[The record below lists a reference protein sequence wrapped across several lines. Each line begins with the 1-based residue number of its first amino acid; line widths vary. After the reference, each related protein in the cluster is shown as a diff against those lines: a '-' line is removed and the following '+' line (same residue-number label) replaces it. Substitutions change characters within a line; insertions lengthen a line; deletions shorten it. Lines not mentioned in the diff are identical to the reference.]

1 MTRWNLKHLVRTIN
15 SQRRSHSILLQIPY
29 WQKKQSPQNHQ
40 AICFQ
45 CNTCAKQTVDNQI
58 VNNRMITCEPSG

>member
-29 WQKKQSPQNHQ
+29 WQKIIATKSSDHLFSMQYLY
-40 AICFQ
+40 
-45 CNTCAKQTVDNQI
+45 KQTVDNQT

>member
-1 MTRWNLKHLVRTIN
+1 MTRWDLKHLVRTIN

-29 WQKKQSPQNHQ
+29 WQKTIATKHQ

-45 CNTCAKQTVDNQI
+45 CNTYT
-58 VNNRMITCEPSG
+58 NRLLTTRLLTAR

>member
-1 MTRWNLKHLVRTIN
+1 MTKWDLKHLVRTIN

-45 CNTCAKQTVDNQI
+45 CNTYT
-58 VNNRMITCEPSG
+58 NRLLTTRLLTAR

>member
-29 WQKKQSPQNHQ
+29 WQKTIATKPSGHLFSMQYLY
-40 AICFQ
+40 
-45 CNTCAKQTVDNQI
+45 KQTVDNQT

>member
-29 WQKKQSPQNHQ
+29 WQK
-40 AICFQ
+40 
-45 CNTCAKQTVDNQI
+45 
-58 VNNRMITCEPSG
+58 NNRYKIIRSSAFNAISIQTDY

>member
-29 WQKKQSPQNHQ
+29 WQKIIVTKSSGHLFSMQYLY
-40 AICFQ
+40 
-45 CNTCAKQTVDNQI
+45 KQTTDNQI
-58 VNNRMITCEPSG
+58 VNSRMIIYESSG

>member
-29 WQKKQSPQNHQ
+29 WQKIIATKPSGHLFSMQYLY
-40 AICFQ
+40 
-45 CNTCAKQTVDNQI
+45 KQTTDSQI
-58 VNNRMITCEPSG
+58 VNSRMIIYESSG

>member
-29 WQKKQSPQNHQ
+29 WQK
-40 AICFQ
+40 
-45 CNTCAKQTVDNQI
+45 
-58 VNNRMITCEPSG
+58 NNRHKTIRPSVFNAIPVQNRPLTTRLLTAG